1 MIQFYKKRSFGDFV
15 ADTFNF
21 LKIYGKNYFKNYL
34 LINGLLLILMMFLMV
49 LGLKDIFAYFMEG
62 TIPDSSFVEDYFS
75 ENVGLLVA
83 VFAIMFLLF
92 LVAMVVNYAY
102 PVFYIKRTIETN
114 VKSIKLDDIFGDIKA
129 NLGKLFIFLV
139 GLIFIVGPLAT
150 IVIGLSYVLVFIIIG
165 FFLLILVTPVVMN
178 SINFLL
184 FDYLNTSRGFFASL
198 SYAIR
203 SQFSYPHHSE
213 GTPFWKYWGATT
225 VLYILI
231 QVVTSVFTIIPFI
244 FFGIS
249 QEVFSSASEMDA
261 NIFPII
267 IIITYSISIIIS
279 FVVSNLIYICTGF
292 MYYDSRTDLHRTV
305 DLTEIDSIGKNE
317 L

>member
-34 LINGLLLILMMFLMV
+34 LINGLLLILMMLLMV

-62 TIPDSSFVEDYFS
+62 TMPDSSFVEDYFS

-102 PVFYIKRTIETN
+102 PVLYLKRLIETN

-129 NLGKLFIFLV
+129 NLGKLSIFLV

-150 IVIGLSYVLVFIIIG
+150 MVIGLSYVLVFIIIG

-184 FDYLNTSRGFFASL
+184 FDYLNTSRGF
-198 SYAIR
+198 
-203 SQFSYPHHSE
+203 
-213 GTPFWKYWGATT
+213 
-225 VLYILI
+225 
-231 QVVTSVFTIIPFI
+231 
-244 FFGIS
+244 
-249 QEVFSSASEMDA
+249 
-261 NIFPII
+261 
-267 IIITYSISIIIS
+267 
-279 FVVSNLIYICTGF
+279 
-292 MYYDSRTDLHRTV
+292 LHRLVMLFVRSFLIRTIRKEHLLEILGSNYCV
-305 DLTEIDSIGKNE
+305 VYSNTSSYLRFHYYSVYFLGYITECF
-317 L
+317 